1 MKGQVAEQGRVLR
14 GRKSSRRRVP
24 SNLSSATT
32 DAAQV
37 EQLSTEL
44 LSVAASI
51 LNLFGVDSTKVLA
64 SEAIHAP
71 ATARAPFSKQL
82 FHDALWLGELA
93 LEWSESSEYLD
104 AAGHPKVLAIQG
116 QGCSFSS
123 LVGKYF
129 EGGRTAQILELG
141 IRTRVVERV
150 GEDRVALIN
159 ACVMLTGQPA
169 LMLARAVICVR
180 GLLEGMVRN
189 ATDTKSDALRWP
201 DRMACSYVPKESF
214 GAFADAMRP
223 QLHNVADQGNRW
235 LSEHT
240 VRDRSR
246 PGLEKT
252 ALMGVHVYAFTD
264 G

>member
-1 MKGQVAEQGRVLR
+1 MKGQVAEQGRVQR
-14 GRKSSRRRVP
+14 GRKSLRRRVP
-24 SNLSSATT
+24 AHGSSALADTVE
-32 DAAQV
+32 A

-44 LSVAASI
+44 LSVAASC
-51 LNLFGVDSTKVLA
+51 LSFFGVESAKVLA
-64 SEAIHAP
+64 SDAIHAP
-71 ATARAPFSKQL
+71 ATARAPLSTQL

-104 AAGHPKVLAIQG
+104 AAGHPKILAIQG
-116 QGCSFSS
+116 QRCSFSS
-123 LVGKYF
+123 LVRKYF

-189 ATDTKSDALRWP
+189 ATDTKPDALRWP

-214 GAFADAMRP
+214 RAFADAMRP

-246 PGLEKT
+246 PESEKT

-264 G
+264 D

>member
-1 MKGQVAEQGRVLR
+1 MKGHVVEQRPVRR
-14 GRKSSRRRVP
+14 GGKSTRRRVP
-24 SNLSSATT
+24 VNLPSVLA
-32 DAAQV
+32 DAAEA
-37 EQLSTEL
+37 EQLGTEL

-51 LNLFGVDSTKVLA
+51 LKCFGVDSAKVLA
-64 SEAIHAP
+64 SDAVRAP

-82 FHDALWLGELA
+82 FHDAQWLSELA
-93 LEWSESSEYLD
+93 LEWSESSAYLD
-104 AAGHPKVLAIQG
+104 AAGRPRILAIHG
-116 QGCSFSS
+116 QGCTFSS

-129 EGGRTAQILELG
+129 EAGRTTQILELG
-141 IRTRVVERV
+141 VRTRLVERV

-189 ATDTKSDALRWP
+189 ATDTKPDALRWP

-214 GAFADAMRP
+214 RAFADAMRP

-246 PGLEKT
+246 HGSERK

-264 G
+264 N